1 MIERYTN
8 IRLQTENICA
18 PLEPEDFVLQ
28 AMEDVSPM
36 KWHLAHTTWFFE
48 TFVLK
53 PFHTKYKE
61 YHEAYD
67 FLFNSYYETQGKRTV
82 RSERGYLSRPTV
94 REILEY
100 RAYVDTNIAELLEM
114 KLDNNLLDDLLEL
127 GLQHEQQ
134 HQELMYT
141 DLKYSFGLNPLDI
154 KVMELGENKDEWQKT
169 DWITVPEGLHTIGFK
184 GEGFCFDNEEGQ
196 HQVYLEEFSIAN
208 ALVRNVEWAEFIE
221 DGGYEKPLL
230 WHADALPWLKKENIY
245 APLFWENNENEGWST
260 YTLNG
265 RKLVSPDAAVMH
277 ISFYEAAAYAEWAG
291 KRLPTEFE
299 WEAAADLLRWGR
311 RWEWTNSAYL
321 PYPRF
326 EKPKGAIGEYN
337 GKFMINQMVLRG
349 ASIVTADD
357 HSRKTY
363 RNFFSP
369 SARWQFT
376 GLRLA
381 K

>member
-28 AMEDVSPM
+28 AMDDVSPL

-154 KVMELGENKDEWQKT
+154 KVMEWAKT
-169 DWITVPEGLHTIGFK
+169 KT
-184 GEGFCFDNEEGQ
+184 
-196 HQVYLEEFSIAN
+196 
-208 ALVRNVEWAEFIE
+208 
-221 DGGYEKPLL
+221 
-230 WHADALPWLKKENIY
+230 
-245 APLFWENNENEGWST
+245 
-260 YTLNG
+260 
-265 RKLVSPDAAVMH
+265 
-277 ISFYEAAAYAEWAG
+277 
-291 KRLPTEFE
+291 
-299 WEAAADLLRWGR
+299 
-311 RWEWTNSAYL
+311 
-321 PYPRF
+321 
-326 EKPKGAIGEYN
+326 N
-337 GKFMINQMVLRG
+337 GKKQIG
-349 ASIVTADD
+349 
-357 HSRKTY
+357 
-363 RNFFSP
+363 
-369 SARWQFT
+369 
-376 GLRLA
+376 
-381 K
+381 